1 MSISTSI
8 YSSYQEMSVGRE
20 DWSGHDRISFHV
32 DHRAS
37 FLAVVVVAAAS
48 LLQQPVTEWK

>member
-8 YSSYQEMSVGRE
+8 YSSYQEMSVVCE